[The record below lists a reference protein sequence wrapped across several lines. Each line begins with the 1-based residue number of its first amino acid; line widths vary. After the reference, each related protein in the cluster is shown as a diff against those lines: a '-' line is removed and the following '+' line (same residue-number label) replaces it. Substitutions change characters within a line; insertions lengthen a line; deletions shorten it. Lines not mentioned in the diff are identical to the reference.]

1 MEAQKFRELVVAP
14 ALESIGTQLMDTS
27 NKLEQD
33 SKTVAEYLRIAA
45 GYVMLAHQ
53 ELRGE
58 ENA

>member
-14 ALESIGTQLMDTS
+14 ALESIGTQLMNTAD
-27 NKLEQD
+27 KLAPD

-53 ELRGE
+53 QLRGE